1 MEPNELKIRTKKFA
15 VEVIKLVRYMEKN
28 CGSIGRILGAGQLL
42 RSGTG
47 VYSNYRAAC
56 RCKSAKDFISK
67 MGTVV
72 EEADETLGWLEL
84 LIASGTIPESV
95 VKDLLKEADEL
106 TAIMTSS
113 RNTAIKNHPG
123 KLS

>member
-1 MEPNELKIRTKKFA
+1 MGLNELKSRTKKFA
-15 VEVIKLVRYMEKN
+15 VDIIKLAQYLEKDHGN
-28 CGSIGRILGAGQLL
+28 TGRKIGDQLL

-47 VYSNYRAAC
+47 VYANYRAAC

-67 MGTVV
+67 IGTVV

-84 LIASGTIPESV
+84 LVASGLVKEDTI
-95 VKDLLKEADEL
+95 KDLIKEADEL
-106 TAIMTSS
+106 TAIMTASKT
-113 RNTAIKNHPG
+113 TAIKNHPG